1 MPKTGD
7 GAQAEYQ
14 HVFSHRFDDP
24 YRRILAACLVL
35 DHCQTGEMAMLAMW
49 I

>member
-14 HVFSHRFDDP
+14 HVFSHCFDDP
-24 YRRILAACLVL
+24 YRRILAAGLVFN
-35 DHCQTGEMAMLAMW
+35 HH
-49 I
+49 